1 MNRFPLSILKAFRF
15 QTQEE
20 LRSNIFRTGLGLS
33 TKIASRLRHF
43 RGKQSINCIVME
55 PNFLFEVDKPYSA
68 VFLASYDRFLGNNTN
83 VTYPQM

>member
-1 MNRFPLSILKAFRF
+1 
-15 QTQEE
+15 
-20 LRSNIFRTGLGLS
+20 
-33 TKIASRLRHF
+33 
-43 RGKQSINCIVME
+43 ME